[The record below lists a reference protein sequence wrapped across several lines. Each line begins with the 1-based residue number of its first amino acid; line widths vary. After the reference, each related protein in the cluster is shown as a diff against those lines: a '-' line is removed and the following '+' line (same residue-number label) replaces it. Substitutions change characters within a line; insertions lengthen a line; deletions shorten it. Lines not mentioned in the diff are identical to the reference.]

1 MLSHGLK
8 NSGIT
13 LGPMVLDQYESLS
26 GPTVGYRIDRRGSQP
41 EVIARTHH
49 EHDHHGIVND
59 LHNENENCGALAEK
73 YFSGMDIL
81 RTRFR

>member
-1 MLSHGLK
+1 MISHGMK
-8 NSGIT
+8 NSGLT
-13 LGPMVLDQYESLS
+13 LGPMVLDQYERLS
-26 GPTVGYRIDRRGSQP
+26 GPTVGYRIDRRRSQP

-73 YFSGMDIL
+73 
-81 RTRFR
+81 

>member
-8 NSGIT
+8 NSGVT

-26 GPTVGYRIDRRGSQP
+26 GPTVCYRIERRGSHP
-41 EVIARTHH
+41 KVIARTQH
-49 EHDHHGIVND
+49 EHGHHNIVND

-73 YFSGMDIL
+73 
-81 RTRFR
+81 

>member
-13 LGPMVLDQYESLS
+13 LSPMVLDQCESLC
-26 GPTVGYRIDRRGSQP
+26 GPTVRYGIERRGSHP
-41 EVIARTHH
+41 EVIARTQH
-49 EHDHHGIVND
+49 EHGHHGIVND

-73 YFSGMDIL
+73 
-81 RTRFR
+81 

>member
-13 LGPMVLDQYESLS
+13 LSPMVVYQCESLS
-26 GPTVGYRIDRRGSQP
+26 GPTVGYRIERRRSQP
-41 EVIARTHH
+41 EVIACTQHKHSHH
-49 EHDHHGIVND
+49 DIVND

-73 YFSGMDIL
+73 
-81 RTRFR
+81 